1 MPSSLTA
8 PDSVDYSKTDD
19 FVSCHQVTAT
29 IPTAAAGVN
38 SNGVNVTVTGVKLG
52 DIVTVSGP
60 TVALLH
66 MVNVCAA
73 VTATDTVTL
82 SAAGDATGY
91 TGASKVY
98 NLEVHH
104 KS

>member
-1 MPSSLTA
+1 MAADLSLQ
-8 PDSVDYSKTDD
+8 SQIVTD
-19 FVSCHQVTAT
+19 HQVTAT

-38 SNGVNVTVTGVKLG
+38 SNVVTVTVAGVKLG
-52 DIVTVSGP
+52 DIVSCSGP
-60 TVALLH
+60 TVALAH
-66 MVNVCAA
+66 MVNVCAFVSA
-73 VTATDTVTL
+73 ADTISL

-98 NLEVHH
+98 NLHVVH

>member
-1 MPSSLTA
+1 MA
-8 PDSVDYSKTDD
+8 GPDSTDYSLSDK
-19 FVSCHQVTAT
+19 FVTCHQVTAT

-38 SNGVNVTVTGVKLG
+38 SNGVNVTVTGANLG
-52 DIVTVSGP
+52 DIVVVSGP
-60 TVALLH
+60 TVALAH

-73 VTATDTVTL
+73 VTAANTVTL
-82 SAAGDATGY
+82 SAGGDATGY

-98 NLEVHH
+98 NLEIHH